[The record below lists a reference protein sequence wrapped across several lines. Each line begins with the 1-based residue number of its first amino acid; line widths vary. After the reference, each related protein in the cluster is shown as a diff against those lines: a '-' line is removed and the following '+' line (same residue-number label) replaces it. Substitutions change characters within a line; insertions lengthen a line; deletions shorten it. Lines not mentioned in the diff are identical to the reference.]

1 MTVDE
6 GNAAIGTGTLAYEKS
21 TTADP
26 GTFSSTTLPATLE
39 AGAWLKISASGVTG
53 FVACHLVRTA

>member
-1 MTVDE
+1 MTISQ

-26 GTFSSTTLPATLE
+26 GTFSGTTLPVTLQ
-39 AGAWLKISASGVTG
+39 AGAWLKVSATSVTG
-53 FVACHLVRTA
+53 FVATHLKRTA